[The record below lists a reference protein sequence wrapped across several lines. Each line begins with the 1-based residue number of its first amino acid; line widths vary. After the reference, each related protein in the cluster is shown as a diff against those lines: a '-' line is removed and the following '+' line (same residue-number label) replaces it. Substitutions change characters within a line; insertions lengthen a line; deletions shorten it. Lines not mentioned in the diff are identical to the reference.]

1 MYLRKGLILTLVCG
15 VFVLIGVTKYGAA
28 QETDCGEIMES
39 LKAAEKAYK
48 EARHEQK
55 KAFEEWDKYYKKL
68 HSDTYAGTEEPLV
81 DTMEKCGEG
90 ESEPGGFCTRA
101 DEDYQD
107 ISAKEQEKKK
117 ALDEAKQNAAEAGGK
132 VEELKQQAKDGGCE

>member
-1 MYLRKGLILTLVCG
+1 MYLRKGLILALMCA
-15 VFVLIGVTKYGAA
+15 VFVLLGGTEYGAA
-28 QETDCGEIMES
+28 QETDCGQIMEN

-48 EARHEQK
+48 EALHEQK
-55 KAFEEWDKYYKKL
+55 KAFGEWDKYYKKL
-68 HSDTYAGTEEPLV
+68 HSDTYAGTEEPLADTV
-81 DTMEKCGEG
+81 DKCGEG

-107 ISAKEQEKKK
+107 ISAKEKEKKK
-117 ALDEAKQNAAEAGGK
+117 AFDEAKQNAAEAGGK